1 MSQVEWSHWDPSDM
15 DGQAEGQESGEQM
28 LFRNAGSL
36 SKAFG
41 VGFIDWLDDGTQTMG
56 AAEALDGNAEWNEA
70 LASVSIC
77 QCTGSESVWALG
89 LPQKCRVPRCREH
102 LNWRRLPLQQ
112 GLRR

>member
-41 VGFIDWLDDGTQTMG
+41 VGFIG
-56 AAEALDGNAEWNEA
+56 
-70 LASVSIC
+70 
-77 QCTGSESVWALG
+77 
-89 LPQKCRVPRCREH
+89 
-102 LNWRRLPLQQ
+102 
-112 GLRR
+112 